1 MVATPVLGLKLLT
14 ATSER
19 MGRRLLALAFGL
31 VGVVCGAV
39 VSTFSL
45 VFIATSVL
53 AHFRPI
59 PSVVNERR
67 FMGALD
73 DNPIRSPVYRNCTFL
88 VG

>member
-1 MVATPVLGLKLLT
+1 MVATPVFGLKLLT

-19 MGRRLLALAFGL
+19 IGRRLLALAFGFI
-31 VGVVCGAV
+31 GAVCGAV

-45 VFIATSVL
+45 VFITTSVWHIL
-53 AHFRPI
+53 GPFPQ
-59 PSVVNERR
+59 SSTKEG

-73 DNPIRSPVYRNCTFL
+73 DDPIRSPVKRNYTFL